1 MKPAGTVTRLII
13 LIMAPNIDDC
23 RHNDSGLDNVSAHT
37 ALDSKEAL
45 LARIRELEDF
55 YDFSPVGYLSLDPNG
70 QILDLNLGAALM
82 LGTERQGLIG
92 GSFYDHIVLDDRDTL
107 YIYLREAFRHK
118 KGAECELRIKSERQE
133 VKQVILKGEFHE
145 DHKDRVFCRSAMLDI
160 TERVHADERFRLIAE
175 TSNDVIFEID
185 REGIIRYSSPAVENL
200 FGYMPEEVRGT
211 PFEKYVQASDVPKAR
226 GVFQEMLS
234 GKKTAPFEICAVSK
248 SGIPVPLEISTAP
261 AHSDGELVA
270 IFGIARDLTWRRQI
284 QETLRRNEEHL
295 RLAVEGGRLGT
306 WDRDLI
312 TDEVTWNS
320 ILYGLLGRDPDRP
333 ITGETFFEYI
343 HPDDLPHVRERLREA
358 FRNLTNYI
366 DEFRVIRED
375 GEVRWLAS
383 FARIFRHEGGQP
395 IRMSGVNFDI
405 TDAKLLSI
413 KLHESYK
420 TLEEKVEERTGELKR
435 TNEMLLNEAAKRKRY
450 EADLKAASEKILRES
465 KKRRYLSARL
475 VEIIERDRRDMAMY
489 LHDDIGQI
497 LTSLKMDLELSRNS
511 VRTANGSSSE
521 MLEKAEAKILKI
533 IKRFKEISRDL
544 RSDILDSLGIEQ
556 AIASLMD
563 TLKEEARLRV
573 HLNTKEFPKGIAPD
587 KTLAIY
593 RIVQEALYNIVKHAR
608 AKEVHVSLFPRN
620 NAIHLS
626 VEDDGIGFDS
636 DKIKDLDL
644 EQGPLGILI
653 MQERAVLAG
662 GDLTVDS
669 GIGKGTIVS
678 AQIPVE

>member
-1 MKPAGTVTRLII
+1 LT
-13 LIMAPNIDDC
+13 MAHKIDDY
-23 RHNDSGLDNVSAHT
+23 RHNDSGLDNISDHT
-37 ALDSKEAL
+37 DLDSKEAL
-45 LARIRELEDF
+45 LDRIEELEDF
-55 YDFSPVGYLSLDPNG
+55 YDFSPVGYLSLDPKG

-82 LGTERQGLIG
+82 LETERQGLIG
-92 GSFYDHIVLDDRDTL
+92 GSFYDHIVQDDRDTL
-107 YIYLREAFRHK
+107 YIYLRETFRHK
-118 KGAECELRIKSERQE
+118 KGAECELRIKNERQE

-145 DHKDRVFCRSAMLDI
+145 DHKDRVFCRSAMLYI
-160 TERVHADERFRLIAE
+160 TERVHAEERFRLIAE
-175 TSNDVIFEID
+175 TSNDVIFEIN

-200 FGYMPEEVRGT
+200 FGYMPEEVRGM
-211 PFEKYVQASDVPKAR
+211 PFEKYVQASDVLKAR

-261 AHSDGELVA
+261 AHSDGEIAA
-270 IFGIARDLTWRRQI
+270 IFGIARDMTWRKQI

-295 RLAVEGGRLGT
+295 RLAVEGGQLGT

-320 ILYGLLGRDPDRP
+320 ILYGLLGRDPGRP

-343 HPDDLPHVRERLREA
+343 HPDDLPRVRERVREA
-358 FRNLTNYI
+358 FRNLTNYV

-375 GEVRWLAS
+375 GEVRWLAP
-383 FARIFRHEGGQP
+383 FGRIFRHEGGQP

-435 TNEMLLNEAAKRKRY
+435 TNEMLLNEATKRKRY
-450 EADLKAASEKILRES
+450 EADLRAAAEKILRES

-489 LHDDIGQI
+489 LHDDIGQM

-511 VRTANGSSSE
+511 VWKANGSSSE
-521 MLEKAEAKILKI
+521 RLEKTEAKILKI
-533 IKRFKEISRDL
+533 IKRVKDISRDL
-544 RSDILDSLGIEQ
+544 RSDILDSLGIER
-556 AIASLMD
+556 AIGSLMD
-563 TLKEEARLRV
+563 NLKEEARLRV
-573 HLNTKEFPKGIAPD
+573 HLYTKELPKGIDPD
-587 KTLAIY
+587 KTLALY
-593 RIVQEALYNIVKHAR
+593 RIAQEALYNIVKHAR

-636 DKIKDLDL
+636 DKIKDLDP

-662 GDLTVDS
+662 GELTVDS

-678 AQIPVE
+678 AEIPVE

>member
-1 MKPAGTVTRLII
+1 
-13 LIMAPNIDDC
+13 MAHKIDDY
-23 RHNDSGLDNVSAHT
+23 RHDDSGLDNISAHT
-37 ALDSKEAL
+37 DRDSKEAL
-45 LARIRELEDF
+45 LARIKELEDF

-70 QILDLNLGAALM
+70 QILDLNLGTALM
-82 LGTERQGLIG
+82 LETERQGLIG
-92 GSFYDHIVLDDRDTL
+92 GSFYDHIVRDDRDTL
-107 YIYLREAFRHK
+107 YIYLRETFRHK
-118 KGAECELRIKSERQE
+118 KGAECELRIKNERRE
-133 VKQVILKGEFHE
+133 VKQVTLKGKFHE
-145 DHKDRVFCRSAMLDI
+145 DHKDRVFCRSVMLDI
-160 TERVHADERFRLIAE
+160 TERLHAEEKFRLIAE

-234 GKKTAPFEICAVSK
+234 GKKTPPFEICAVSK
-248 SGIPVPLEISTAP
+248 SGIPVSLEIGTAL

-295 RLAVEGGRLGT
+295 RLAVEGGQLGT
-306 WDRDLI
+306 WDIDLI

-320 ILYGLLGRDPDRP
+320 ILYGLLGRDPGRP

-343 HPDDLPHVRERLREA
+343 HPDDLPRVRERVREA
-358 FRNLTNYI
+358 FRNLTNYV

-383 FARIFRHEGGQP
+383 FGRIFHHEGEQP

-435 TNEMLLNEAAKRKRY
+435 TNEMLLNEVAKRKRY

-489 LHDDIGQI
+489 LHDDLGQM
-497 LTSLKMDLELSRNS
+497 LTSLKMDLELARDGLGRPDGPSK
-511 VRTANGSSSE
+511 E
-521 MLEKAEAKILKI
+521 MLERAEAKALGVMRKV
-533 IKRFKEISRDL
+533 KDISRDL
-544 RSDILDSLGIEQ
+544 RPNVL
-556 AIASLMD
+556 D
-563 TLKEEARLRV
+563 TLGLDRALRSLIENVRMDSGLKV
-573 HLNTKEFPKGIAPD
+573 HFHCKDTFKDLDPD
-587 KTLAIY
+587 KTLAVY
-593 RIVQEALYNIVKHAR
+593 RITQEALANM
-608 AKEVHVSLFPRN
+608 AKYAQATEVFVSLIRKDGSLR
-620 NAIHLS
+620 LS
-626 VEDDGIGFDS
+626 VEDNGIGFNVDEIMRS
-636 DKIKDLDL
+636 
-644 EQGPLGILI
+644 ETGQGALGIKM
-653 MQERAVLAG
+653 MQERALLAG
-662 GDLTVDS
+662 GELTVDS

-678 AQIPVE
+678 AEIPVE